1 MRHSLIFLCCALA
14 SSQALAFKAK
24 VSSTESQNVNDRQSA
39 VTPYSGFHEMITVAL
54 TPGSCSA
61 EPVNG
66 CHCALCSQ
74 LRR

>member
-1 MRHSLIFLCCALA
+1 MRHSLVFLCCALA

-24 VSSTESQNVNDRQSA
+24 VSSAGSQNAKERQSA
-39 VTPYSGFHEMITVAL
+39 VLPYSGFHEMKTMAL